1 MSTPAETL
9 ILPFK
14 EIWLELAAQTTSWA
28 TVHRLINDAV
38 THPERLNAALGDLGH
53 ISSNHAAAALNDLKQ
68 NARKMATEATA
79 LLGAR
84 QSSMVYP
91 ALVGT
96 WAIVE
101 SALDGIIKTILVTDP
116 ESSKRLEAYG
126 VKLTSEHPAGTAPWA
141 EQMYG
146 RVEKLAKQRAKGSI
160 VEIHRSIFS
169 AVGLQFD
176 YPADRSRVIEELN
189 EVRNCILHS
198 QGVLDQKAAERS
210 PRLAQYK
217 GHPVP
222 ANDPVFMAAPLM
234 IQNYTLAWVAALMH
248 GPLLSAGLKPDAK
261 NPFVT

>member
-1 MSTPAETL
+1 MTSSAETL
-9 ILPFK
+9 ILPFEK
-14 EIWLELAAQTTSWA
+14 IWLDLAAQTNSWA

-38 THPERLNAALGDLGH
+38 THPERLDAALKELGQ
-53 ISSNHAAAALNDLKQ
+53 ISVNQASDALNDLKQ
-68 NARKMATEATA
+68 QARAMATEASA
-79 LLGAR
+79 LVGNR
-84 QSSMVYP
+84 QNSMVYP

-116 ESSKRLEAYG
+116 ESCKRLETYG
-126 VKLTSEHPAGTAPWA
+126 VKLSSEHPAGTAPWA

-222 ANDPVFMAAPLM
+222 ANDPLFVTAPHM
-234 IQNYTLAWVAALMH
+234 ILNYTLAWVAALAH

-261 NPFVT
+261 NPFAT